1 MKRRDKSQ
9 NCWLCQLLVALLGR
23 LVLQKWN
30 SCAALVQVGSQ
41 ANVEVGE
48 NRLDMGGLSEL
59 M

>member
-41 ANVEVGE
+41 AKV
-48 NRLDMGGLSEL
+48 RLERTDWTWVASLN
-59 M
+59 